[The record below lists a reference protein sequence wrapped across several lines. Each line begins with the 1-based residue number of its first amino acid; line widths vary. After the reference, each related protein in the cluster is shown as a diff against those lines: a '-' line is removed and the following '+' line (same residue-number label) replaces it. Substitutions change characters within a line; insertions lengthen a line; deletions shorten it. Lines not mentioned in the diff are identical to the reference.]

1 MTIDELTHQFS
12 NERFNLKKAS
22 IIVLLFSVMLNAGG
36 QVFFKLE
43 RSSCPECNLLA
54 IMSHVDT
61 WAGFI
66 LYGLSAVCWLWVLSR
81 AQLSFAYPLLSLSFP
96 IVVILSTIFFAEV
109 ISPVRW
115 IGVGLIVIGVSLISR
130 T

>member
-1 MTIDELTHQFS
+1 MPDTDIKT
-12 NERFNLKKAS
+12 KKAA
-22 IIVLLFSVMLNAGG
+22 IAVLLLSVLLNATG
-36 QVFFKLE
+36 QVFFKAA
-43 RSSCPECNLLA
+43 R
-54 IMSHVDT
+54 MSHPDASLFSLFLYADT

-96 IVVILSTIFFAEV
+96 IVVALSAVYFTEM
-109 ISPVRW
+109 ISPMRW
-115 IGVGLIVIGVSLISR
+115 IGVSVIVIGVSLLAR

>member
-1 MTIDELTHQFS
+1 MKSEAARNMHDT
-12 NERFNLKKAS
+12 NLKTKRAAVAALLLSVVLNAAGQTFFKAARMS
-22 IIVLLFSVMLNAGG
+22 HPDASLFSLFMYG
-36 QVFFKLE
+36 
-43 RSSCPECNLLA
+43 
-54 IMSHVDT
+54 DT

-96 IVVILSTIFFAEV
+96 IVVALSAVYFTEI
-109 ISPVRW
+109 ISPMRW
-115 IGVGLIVIGVSLISR
+115 IGVGVIVIGVSLLAR